1 MNVTMRS
8 TAVAAPD
15 DPAHGG
21 ELAWARQRFP
31 AAGEDW
37 LDLSTGINPHA
48 YPFSTPAETAWTR
61 LPEPAD
67 IKALNEAAA
76 ACYGA
81 SEARNVAA
89 VPGVQA
95 LIQLLPRLC
104 QPGRVAVVGPT
115 YAEHARAWAA
125 AGHAV
130 EIVSGITALGDRFD
144 TVVVT
149 NPNNPDGARHAA
161 DALAALGGRLVI
173 DESYADVAPEISLA
187 GRVAGQ
193 ALVMRSFGKFYG
205 LPGLRLGFAIAS
217 SELTARIRDAFGPWP
232 VSGPAVAVGRE
243 ALADSAW
250 ADAMRR
256 RLAGEASDLEGIL
269 AKAGLTSVGG
279 TSLFRL
285 VESDQADAVFER
297 LGNHAILVRR
307 FADQPGRLR
316 FGLPGSDA
324 AAARLAEALA

>member
-1 MNVTMRS
+1 MTS
-8 TAVAAPD
+8 TAAPAAD
-15 DPAHGG
+15 DPDHGG
-21 ELAWARQRFP
+21 ELAWAKRRFSR
-31 AAGEDW
+31 AGDDW

-48 YPFSTPAETAWTR
+48 YPFSAPAQAAWTR
-61 LPEPAD
+61 LPEAAELA
-67 IKALNEAAA
+67 ALSEAAA

-81 SEARNVAA
+81 AGVDNLAP

-104 QPGRVAVVGPT
+104 EPGRVAVVGPT

-130 EIVSGITALGDRFD
+130 EIVSGISTLGDRFD

-161 DALAALGGRLVI
+161 DELAALAGRVVI

-187 GRVAGQ
+187 GHVSAQ
-193 ALVMRSFGKFYG
+193 TVVMRSFGKFYG
-205 LPGLRLGFAIAS
+205 LPGLRLGFAIATAD
-217 SELTARIRDAFGPWP
+217 LAARIRDAFGPWP

-243 ALADSAW
+243 ALADSTW
-250 ADAMRR
+250 ANTMRE

-269 AKAGLTSVGG
+269 AKAGLTSLGG
-279 TSLFRL
+279 TTLFRL
-285 VESDQADAVFER
+285 VNTPQADAVFER
-297 LGNHAILVRR
+297 LGNHGILVRR

-316 FGLPGSDA
+316 FGLPGSDEA
-324 AAARLAEALA
+324 LTRLASALA